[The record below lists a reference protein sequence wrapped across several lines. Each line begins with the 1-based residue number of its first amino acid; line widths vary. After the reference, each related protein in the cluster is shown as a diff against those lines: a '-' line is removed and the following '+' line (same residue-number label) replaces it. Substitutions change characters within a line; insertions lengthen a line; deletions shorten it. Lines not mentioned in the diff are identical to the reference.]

1 MSLTP
6 ISHLRDEVLA
16 LYEEHGSY
24 LGAANALHLA
34 HPYLAKP
41 NTLRDYIKTEI
52 KVLEPDLELLT
63 ETVKLAKSNQRL
75 QDIQRIEL
83 AISDNA
89 RYGGGGGSAVLI

>member
-24 LGAANALHLA
+24 LGAATALYAA

-41 NTLRDYIKTEI
+41 NQLRSYIKSE
-52 KVLEPDLELLT
+52 
-63 ETVKLAKSNQRL
+63 VKA
-75 QDIQRIEL
+75 IE
-83 AISDNA
+83 A
-89 RYGGGGGSAVLI
+89 